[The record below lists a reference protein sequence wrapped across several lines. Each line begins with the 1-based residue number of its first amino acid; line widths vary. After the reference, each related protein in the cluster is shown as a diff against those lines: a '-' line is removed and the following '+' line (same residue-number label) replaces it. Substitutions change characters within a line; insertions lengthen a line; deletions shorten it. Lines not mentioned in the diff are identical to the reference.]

1 MDTLTLEKRS
11 WNMGRICSKDTKPEK
26 AVRSLLHKSGYRFR
40 IHRKDL
46 PGKPDIVLPK
56 FKTVIFVHGCFW
68 HRHEGCK
75 YAYTPKSHQEFWQAK
90 FKGNIKRDKKNRD
103 ELERLGWKVTVI
115 WECEI
120 KNLTFVHNRIE
131 ACLHHQNNGQ
141 QNASADAKKPRR

>member
-11 WNMGRICSKDTKPEK
+11 WNMGRIRSKDTKPEK

-68 HRHEGCK
+68 HRHDGCE
-75 YAYTPKSHQEFWQAK
+75 YAYTPKSRQEFWKAK
-90 FKGNIKRDKKNRD
+90 FKGNIKRDQKNRD
-103 ELERLGWKVTVI
+103 ELERLGWKVIVI

-120 KNLTFVHNRIE
+120 KNLTLVQNKFE
-131 ACLHHQNNGQ
+131 SCLYQGI
-141 QNASADAKKPRR
+141 